1 MKLTTF
7 LVGLFLVHCKA
18 FLPQQLHE
26 SIIKSGLHHSA
37 PHITTFSDD
46 IQRAF
51 GKKVVIDL
59 SYMLPK
65 LDIGHD
71 ILAADHKLI
80 LDLFTY
86 DDYIPH
92 YVKKDIILF
101 SIKMAQNGD
110 NIGSMLFQQYY
121 DLVDKLI

>member
-7 LVGLFLVHCKA
+7 LVGLFLLPCKA

-92 YVKKDIILF
+92 LGIADNSDSNIF
-101 SIKMAQNGD
+101 SESGRRSTNWPGLKSFNGY
-110 NIGSMLFQQYY
+110 IG
-121 DLVDKLI
+121 

>member
-1 MKLTTF
+1 MKFRTL
-7 LVGLFLVHCKA
+7 LVGLFLLPCNA
-18 FLPQQLHE
+18 FLLELHDN
-26 SIIKSGLHHSA
+26 IVKPGLHNNA
-37 PHITTFSDD
+37 PHIVTFGDD

-51 GKKVVIDL
+51 GKKIVIDL

-92 YVKKDIILF
+92 YVKKDIILL
-101 SIKMAQNGD
+101 SIKMAQYGD
-110 NIGSMLFQQYY
+110 NIGSILFQEYY
-121 DLVDKLI
+121 NLVDKLI